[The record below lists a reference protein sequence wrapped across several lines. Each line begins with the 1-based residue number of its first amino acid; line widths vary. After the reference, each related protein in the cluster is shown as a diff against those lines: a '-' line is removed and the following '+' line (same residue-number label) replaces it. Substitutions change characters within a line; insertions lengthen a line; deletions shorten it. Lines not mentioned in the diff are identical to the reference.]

1 MPKEVSQKVAKK
13 TLRDQS
19 VAIIMETELEDVD
32 TNSNIQENM
41 KVQRK
46 GHAAIAFAI
55 DMDGN
60 ELQRIVG
67 RSRTPKRLKA
77 LEPLNVPRFTSEM
90 LAEKQKQLDNKS
102 QMLEEK
108 MKKAKLQRE
117 MQRQALIDKQK
128 HQEEYAKRVREK
140 AKKFKEIE
148 NQAADSRPWG
158 YSADEGDSDQSSD
171 PQEFVVRQRNVSPS
185 GASSFDLR
193 ESENNE
199 DFFDT

>member
-1 MPKEVSQKVAKK
+1 MGCSSSIPDTSRSIEKKMPKEVSQKVAKK

-41 KVQRK
+41 KFQRK

-140 AKKFKEIE
+140 PKNSKKLKIKL
-148 NQAADSRPWG
+148 QIVGLGATVPMKAILTR
-158 YSADEGDSDQSSD
+158 A
-171 PQEFVVRQRNVSPS
+171 VTLRNS
-185 GASSFDLR
+185 
-193 ESENNE
+193 
-199 DFFDT
+199 